1 MGSIYKNRKLL
12 VKANDF
18 YCISEKNAYL
28 CMRDTT
34 HVSCTQNITKIIS
47 KNEKNHLYG
56 NSLDNGCKCECS
68 GGL

>member
-34 HVSCTQNITKIIS
+34 HVSCTQNITKIIRH
-47 KNEKNHLYG
+47 NEKNHLYG
-56 NSLDNGCKCECS
+56 NSLDNGC
-68 GGL
+68 